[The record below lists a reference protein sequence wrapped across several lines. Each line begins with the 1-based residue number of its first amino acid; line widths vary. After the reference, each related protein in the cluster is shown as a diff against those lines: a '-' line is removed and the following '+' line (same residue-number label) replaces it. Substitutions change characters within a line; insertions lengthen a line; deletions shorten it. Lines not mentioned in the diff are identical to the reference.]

1 MSLCSRRTGEKI
13 EGENEKREGE
23 AKGTAKK
30 EKWREGTAVEC
41 LTGKEVINN

>member
-13 EGENEKREGE
+13 EDENEKREGE
-23 AKGTAKK
+23 AKGTAKT
-30 EKWREGTAVEC
+30 EKWREGIAVEC

>member
-13 EGENEKREGE
+13 GENEKREGE